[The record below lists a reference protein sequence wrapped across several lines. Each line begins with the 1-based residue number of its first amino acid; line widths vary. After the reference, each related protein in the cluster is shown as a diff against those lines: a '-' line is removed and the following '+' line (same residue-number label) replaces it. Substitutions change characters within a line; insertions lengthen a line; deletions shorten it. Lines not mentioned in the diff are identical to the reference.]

1 MLVDAALEEPCE
13 RRVLLLDIHTVLASS
28 LSPQV
33 MGCEGSSMG
42 YGVEV
47 ESRLEHS
54 ENKRAQIHVSNQVT
68 STPISLTREV

>member
-1 MLVDAALEEPCE
+1 M
-13 RRVLLLDIHTVLASS
+13 LLLDIHTVLASS

-54 ENKRAQIHVSNQVT
+54 ENKDENEHKFILVIKLPALLFR
-68 STPISLTREV
+68 